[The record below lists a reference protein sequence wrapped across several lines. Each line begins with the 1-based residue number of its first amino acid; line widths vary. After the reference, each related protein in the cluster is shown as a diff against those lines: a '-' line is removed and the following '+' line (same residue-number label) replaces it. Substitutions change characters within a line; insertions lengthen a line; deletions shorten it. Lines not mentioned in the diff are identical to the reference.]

1 MKKPDYDIVIVTMS
15 RWDGIYS
22 SAVLS
27 MAKELARSHRV
38 FYIDHP
44 FSYKDIAQGWKSEDV
59 QRRKS
64 VLLGGGDP
72 YHRPTDFPENFV
84 AVTPKATLPINWLS
98 PGAAYES
105 GSRFNDRVLNRC
117 LNKLIRDHG
126 IQRYIFLNSFD
137 PFFFRNL
144 KAMPAP
150 LLRIYQS
157 RDDITQESYIARH
170 GVQLEKE
177 QILSADL
184 ALATS
189 RALCKKLTSP
199 EKEVEYLPNAA
210 NTELFGTA
218 MDQKLPRPNDLPEGE
233 IIGYTGNISRLR
245 IDFELLTAVAESHPH
260 RQLVLIGELRD
271 EAPELQA
278 LPNVHFLGPRPLSML
293 PAYLQYMSCAIIP
306 FALNTLTESIYPLKL
321 NEYLAAGLPV
331 VATPFSEDI
340 RDFSDVA
347 LLHESRSE
355 FCSAVSQAIEQDS
368 EALRQTRNARA
379 ALNSWTKRAA
389 RFLEMV
395 DEKLENSP
403 SWAASSV
410 R

>member
-1 MKKPDYDIVIVTMS
+1 MKKPEYDIVIVTMS

-27 MAKELARSHRV
+27 MAKELAHSHRV

-44 FSYKDIAQGWKSEDV
+44 FSYKDIAQGWKSKDV

-72 YHRPTDFPENFV
+72 YYRPADFPENFV
-84 AVTPKATLPINWLS
+84 AVTPKATLPINWIS
-98 PGAAYES
+98 AGAAYES

-117 LNKLIRDHG
+117 LKNLIRDHG

-137 PFFFRNL
+137 PFFFRKING
-144 KAMPAP
+144 KPAP

-199 EKEVEYLPNAA
+199 EKEVEYLPNGA
-210 NTELFGTA
+210 NTRLFGTA
-218 MDQKLPRPNDLPEGE
+218 MDQKLPRPKDLPEGE

-245 IDFELLTAVAESHPH
+245 IDFELLKAVAESHPLK
-260 RQLVLIGELRD
+260 QLVLIGELKD

-278 LPNVHFLGPRPLSML
+278 LPNVHFLGPRPLSIL
-293 PAYLQYMSCAIIP
+293 PAYLQYVSCAIIP
-306 FALNTLTESIYPLKL
+306 FALNTLTKSIYPLKL

-355 FCSAVSQAIEQDS
+355 FCSAVSHAIEYDS
-368 EALRQTRNARA
+368 EMLRQTRSARA
-379 ALNSWTKRAA
+379 AQNSWTGRAA

-403 SWAASSV
+403 S
-410 R
+410 